1 MPHKFAEKVLDLELE
16 IEKGSFSMDVVNDL
30 EASAFVGDKV
40 SYLWRAEA
48 SKTCSRI

>member
-30 EASAFVGDKV
+30 ILLYTQAVEFYNGKNDGK
-40 SYLWRAEA
+40 Y
-48 SKTCSRI
+48 